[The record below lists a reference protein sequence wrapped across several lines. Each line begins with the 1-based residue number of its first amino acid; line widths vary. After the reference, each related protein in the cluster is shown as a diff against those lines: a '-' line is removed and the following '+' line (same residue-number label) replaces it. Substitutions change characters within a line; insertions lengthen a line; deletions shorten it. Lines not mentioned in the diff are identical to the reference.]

1 MKLIFTPLSH
11 SIHLFSSFAVE
22 IKESNFRYKPSVY
35 LNDTE
40 LQEALKKIT
49 TAAEMEEYLKAR
61 YKTKKEERPSNRRRL
76 NRAVNNSIRSTAR
89 SAVEKA
95 PTTTYSPSTIEED
108 ERQPTNQRNQLSPD
122 ALAVEFAEPVEQ
134 QEKQRDADDPMEHAD
149 EELINKDKNDQQQ
162 HAVSAGAGQGDDQPA
177 GTTTNL
183 SNKVGKEEVLEGS
196 PKKTAKKKAIR
207 SPKKQA
213 LNKMLL
219 DGSEEDQ
226 RALPITADIANIK
239 ANSELTSIITKATVD
254 GKQLDTLEV
263 NTLLERASEL
273 PISTAPPSQPPAGS
287 LFLFDRAATPNYKR
301 DQHSFGKEAHN
312 KLVVDKEPRIK
323 VYYGSKTDHSLQRR
337 SYFFNSDSPQVRGDG
352 QKELVIVHYLVPPTS
367 APKGKSPSFGGSDDQ
382 VASGSLEAAMKVPQK
397 PLSTINEEEKKGT
410 AAEKSRLAPKEDQPK
425 AFENLV
431 HPAPSIPSQ
440 QNPYSKLRALV
451 AIGARLSIP
460 ELGLEVFCDAVNDL
474 CKNPPAGCEA
484 AAECG
489 VINYK
494 SLEHTSRELLDVSFD
509 DIQSNPKMEKKWKH
523 LVVDHAFAD
532 IIRTL
537 STAIVEHLTGKV
549 VPLKVRTDLE
559 SAVLDDTVSMAM
571 ALMGIRKATFSA
583 SLKEKIANLASTFT
597 TAPLEWARS
606 QFKLIRHAVID
617 GDIDFAADLI
627 ELALGNKPKLSPE

>member
-1 MKLIFTPLSH
+1 
-11 SIHLFSSFAVE
+11 
-22 IKESNFRYKPSVY
+22 
-35 LNDTE
+35 
-40 LQEALKKIT
+40 
-49 TAAEMEEYLKAR
+49 
-61 YKTKKEERPSNRRRL
+61 
-76 NRAVNNSIRSTAR
+76 
-89 SAVEKA
+89 
-95 PTTTYSPSTIEED
+95 
-108 ERQPTNQRNQLSPD
+108 
-122 ALAVEFAEPVEQ
+122 
-134 QEKQRDADDPMEHAD
+134 
-149 EELINKDKNDQQQ
+149 
-162 HAVSAGAGQGDDQPA
+162 
-177 GTTTNL
+177 
-183 SNKVGKEEVLEGS
+183 
-196 PKKTAKKKAIR
+196 
-207 SPKKQA
+207 
-213 LNKMLL
+213 
-219 DGSEEDQ
+219 
-226 RALPITADIANIK
+226 
-239 ANSELTSIITKATVD
+239 
-254 GKQLDTLEV
+254 
-263 NTLLERASEL
+263 
-273 PISTAPPSQPPAGS
+273 
-287 LFLFDRAATPNYKR
+287 
-301 DQHSFGKEAHN
+301 
-312 KLVVDKEPRIK
+312 
-323 VYYGSKTDHSLQRR
+323 LQRR

-367 APKGKSPSFGGSDDQ
+367 APKGKSSSFGGSDDQ
-382 VASGSLEAAMKVPQK
+382 VASESLEAAVKVPQK
-397 PLSTINEEEKKGT
+397 PLSPVNEEEKKGT
-410 AAEKSRLAPKEDQPK
+410 AAAEKSRLAPKEDRT
-425 AFENLV
+425 
-431 HPAPSIPSQ
+431 PSIPSQ